1 MIQEVIALIRRAHHL
16 REDVLAVDNAEKDH
30 LGKRENTGEG
40 ERPNRLGRAVFKIG
54 VEYPAEIVDQPVV
67 ARVRGGR
74 LIDARIRIATVERIK
89 DDEYRIGL

>member
-1 MIQEVIALIRRAHHL
+1 MDKMVNGTNASSHPLPIQKPL
-16 REDVLAVDNAEKDH
+16 
-30 LGKRENTGEG
+30 LGATIV
-40 ERPNRLGRAVFKIG
+40 LGRAVFKIG